1 MIEILRVLNEEI
13 IRLKDEIAQYKDSNK
28 SLFKSSERL
37 YEENRMLRNDLKELS
52 QMYQE
57 LKTQFVLGDASRV
70 RAVLSPFVGNNFD
83 PQMLNNNNPD
93 YRRVDTIIT

>member
-13 IRLKDEIAQYKDSNK
+13 IRLKGDIEQYKDSNK

-52 QMYQE
+52 QMYEE
-57 LKTQFVLGDASRV
+57 LK
-70 RAVLSPFVGNNFD
+70 NKK
-83 PQMLNNNNPD
+83 
-93 YRRVDTIIT
+93 